1 MVKKKFEAK
10 EIDKKEFRQ
19 FAFIQDLIEA
29 GENCKVQI
37 NEIVYDVVKV
47 CENFLLLNESKRLY
61 IMNPYYH
68 HQYHIKITLYG
79 DYGEYYIVPII
90 KAITKYGIYNF
101 Y

>member
-1 MVKKKFEAK
+1 MKKIEWEELNAK
-10 EIDKKEFRQ
+10 EFKE

-37 NEIVYDVVKV
+37 NEFDYDVLKV
-47 CENFLLLNESKRLY
+47 CENFLLLNETKRLY
-61 IMNPYYH
+61 IMKPYYH

-79 DYGEYYIVPII
+79 DYGEEYTVPII
-90 KAITKYGIYNF
+90 KVATKYGIYNF